1 LRRTLVFVLLALG
14 ATACAYA
21 TPPPPH
27 PYRPAIV
34 AQPDGAD
41 SGEELYLRE
50 CAWCHG
56 ARGEGTPRA
65 PDIITGTGGAALT
78 DFMLS
83 SGRMPLDYPEQGSRR
98 RPPAFTEAQIA
109 SIVDYVSTFD
119 VSGPDVPE
127 VDLELGDLVLGQ
139 ELYAENC
146 AACHSTTLIGG
157 ALTSLEPG
165 TRRTVN
171 APGLRSSTPTEV
183 AEAMLTGPG
192 AMPVF
197 GSDTF
202 TPQESTSI
210 VRYVNA
216 LQDPRDRGG
225 APLGHVGPVTEGAVA
240 WILGLGA
247 LLGVARWI
255 GTRTGE
261 KA

>member
-1 LRRTLVFVLLALG
+1 LRRGLVFVLLAFG
-14 ATACAYA
+14 ALACVYV
-21 TPPPPH
+21 TPPPH

-34 AQPDGAD
+34 AQPGGGAD
-41 SGEELYLRE
+41 SGEELYLRD

-65 PDIITGTGGAALT
+65 PDIITGTGGPALT

-83 SGRMPLDYPEQGSRR
+83 SGRMPLDYPDQRSRR
-98 RPPAFTEAQIA
+98 RPSAYTDAQIA

-165 TRRTVN
+165 TRSTVN
-171 APGLRSSTPTEV
+171 APGVRSSTPTEM

-197 GSDTF
+197 GPATF

-210 VRYVNA
+210 IRYVIA
-216 LQDPRDRGG
+216 LQEPQDRGG
-225 APLGHVGPVTEGAVA
+225 VPLGHVGPVTEGAVA

-247 LLGVARWI
+247 LLAVARWI